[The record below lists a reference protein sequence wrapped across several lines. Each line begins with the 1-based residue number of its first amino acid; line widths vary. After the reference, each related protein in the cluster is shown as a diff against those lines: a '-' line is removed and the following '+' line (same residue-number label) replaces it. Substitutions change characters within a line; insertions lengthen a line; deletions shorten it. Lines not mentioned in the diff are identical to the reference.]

1 MNLRENAM
9 GEHHRHGHDHDHE
22 HHHKEIHVVKGREK
36 FSMESHSHDGASV
49 VSGECTL
56 SAENPEIVRTMLAEQ
71 MQRLGDWVNEKEG
84 YIGHIKAGF
93 STEHTESFSITE
105 RKVQCHSPENTLI
118 HIHLAAIVFMMPLDE
133 LKEQVKN
140 IFLTLTADADGQ
152 KE

>member
-9 GEHHRHGHDHDHE
+9 DEHHRHGHGHDHE
-22 HHHKEIHVVKGREK
+22 HSHKERHVVEGQEK
-36 FSMESHSHDGASV
+36 FSLESHSHDGASV
-49 VSGECTL
+49 VSGECIL
-56 SAENPEIVRTMLAEQ
+56 SAEDPEIVRTILAEQ

-93 STEHTESFSITE
+93 SMERTESFSITE
-105 RKVQCHSPENTLI
+105 RKVQCHSPESTLI
-118 HIHLAAIVFMMPLDE
+118 HINLAAIVFMIPLDE

-140 IFLTLTADADGQ
+140 IFLTLTADAEKQ

>member
-9 GEHHRHGHDHDHE
+9 GEHHRHGHDHEHE

-93 STEHTESFSITE
+93 SQSPFPLLSEKSSATV
-105 RKVQCHSPENTLI
+105 RKTP
-118 HIHLAAIVFMMPLDE
+118 
-133 LKEQVKN
+133 
-140 IFLTLTADADGQ
+140 
-152 KE
+152 